1 MTTDSTTTGGAGGAS
16 GGVATSGAP
25 ASPVVL
31 PANQPADRFYAGGA
45 RIAAFRGPDGAPA
58 AGDHVPED
66 WVGSATTLFGEDAL
80 GLTRLPGGGTLADAV
95 AADPAAWLGPER
107 AAAHGADVGLLVKL
121 LDAGQRLPVH
131 AHSDVPFAAQHL
143 GLAHGK
149 TEAWVALTAAP
160 VHLGFRRDVGV
171 EELRRWVDEQDAAA
185 MLDAMHVLH
194 LEPGDAV
201 LVPAGLP
208 HAIGAGAFVVEL
220 QEPTDL
226 SILVEWAG
234 FAIDGAADGHLGLGF
249 DTALAA
255 VDRRG
260 RSAAEIGTLRGAR
273 AGDVGD
279 LLPEAA
285 PFFRV
290 ERWRG
295 AGEWDAGFAVAV
307 VVGGAGALVA
317 PGGAR
322 TPVRRGSTV
331 LVPWSAG
338 ALRLE
343 PEPREVL
350 EVLRCRPPAVG

>member
-1 MTTDSTTTGGAGGAS
+1 MTTEPTTRVAGAHGGAGVGP
-16 GGVATSGAP
+16 AP
-25 ASPVVL
+25 AAPVLL

-45 RIAAFRGPDGAPA
+45 RIAEFRGPGGSPA
-58 AGDHVPED
+58 GGGHVPED

-80 GLTRLPGGGTLADAV
+80 GLSRLPGGATLADAL

-121 LDAGQRLPVH
+121 LDAGERLPVH
-131 AHSDVPFAAQHL
+131 AHPDVPFAARHL

-160 VHLGFRRDVGV
+160 VHLGFRSDVDAA
-171 EELRRWVDEQDAAA
+171 ELRRWVDDQDSAA
-185 MLDAMHVLH
+185 MLDALHVLD

-234 FAIDGAADGHLGLGF
+234 FAIDGAAAGHLGLGF
-249 DTALAA
+249 DAALAA

-260 RSAAEIGTLRGAR
+260 WSASEIDALRGAR
-273 AGDVGD
+273 AADDGD
-279 LLPEAA
+279 LLPDAA

-307 VVGGAGALVA
+307 VVEGAGALVQ
-317 PGGAR
+317 PGGTR
-322 TPVRRGSTV
+322 TEVRRGSTV

-343 PEPREVL
+343 PAPGSAL

>member
-1 MTTDSTTTGGAGGAS
+1 MT
-16 GGVATSGAP
+16 AP
-25 ASPVVL
+25 AGPARASAVHGTPAGPVVL
-31 PANQPADRFYAGGA
+31 AANQPPDRFYAGGA
-45 RIAAFRGPDGAPA
+45 RIAEFRGPDGAPA
-58 AGDHVPED
+58 DGDHVPED
-66 WVGSATTLFGEDAL
+66 WVGSATTLFGDDAL

-95 AADPAAWLGPER
+95 AADPVAWLGPGR
-107 AAAHGADVGLLVKL
+107 AAVHGADVGLLVKL
-121 LDAGQRLPVH
+121 LDAGERLPVH
-131 AHSDVPFAAQHL
+131 AHPDVPFAARHL

-160 VHLGFRRDVGV
+160 VHLGFRRDVGAD
-171 EELRRWVDEQDAAA
+171 ELRRWVDGQDAAA

-194 LEPGDAV
+194 LAPGDAV

-234 FAIDGAADGHLGLGF
+234 FGIDGAVAGHLGLGF

-260 RSAAEIGTLRGAR
+260 WRASDVEALRGAR
-273 AGDVGD
+273 ADDVGD
-279 LLPEAA
+279 LLPAAA
-285 PFFRV
+285 PFFRA

-295 AGEWDAGFAVAV
+295 AAEWDAGFAVAV

-317 PGGAR
+317 AGGAR

-338 ALRLE
+338 AVRWE
-343 PEPREVL
+343 PADGEPL
-350 EVLRCRPPAVG
+350 EVLRCRPAAVG